1 MIVHADD
8 LGICRGITDRIIE
21 THREGCVRRTSIVA
35 NGEAFQYAVA
45 MLRENPD
52 LAWSVHLNLVEGRC
66 LGPKQDLSLLVDKR
80 GWFKQSF
87 LRLRLLYLVG
97 LGVEPGSAVR
107 FESS

>member
-1 MIVHADD
+1 M
-8 LGICRGITDRIIE
+8 
-21 THREGCVRRTSIVA
+21 
-35 NGEAFQYAVA
+35 
-45 MLRENPD
+45 
-52 LAWSVHLNLVEGRC
+52 NLVEGRC
-66 LGPKQDLSLLVDKR
+66 LGPKQDLFLLVDKR